1 MSEVTSCKGK
11 GGLRELRERGFIY
24 WKLFCVECQL
34 VVLR

>member
-11 GGLRELRERGFIY
+11 DALRELRERRFIY
-24 WKLFCVECQL
+24 WKLFYAECQL